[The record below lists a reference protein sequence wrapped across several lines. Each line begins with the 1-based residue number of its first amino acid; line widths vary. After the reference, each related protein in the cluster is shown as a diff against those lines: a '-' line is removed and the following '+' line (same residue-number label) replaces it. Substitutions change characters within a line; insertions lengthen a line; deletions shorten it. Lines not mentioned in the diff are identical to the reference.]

1 MNKLAI
7 SNDLLQILDTKKDLI
22 SIHIKNNHLLAK
34 ISGTVD
40 ENFSLLE
47 KLSHTKIS
55 LRGNLITIKGNKKNS
70 EIVVRTI
77 ENLLKKSFEKND
89 FEADDIISVYSI
101 QSNNFNKNYENSDD
115 DFSIENNFV
124 IKTPRKTVYARTE
137 KQKKYLEI
145 LSKYNIIYA
154 LGPAGTGKTFLPVAV
169 AVKKLIAG
177 EIKKI
182 ILSRPAV
189 EAGENL
195 GFLPGDLK
203 DKIDPYLIP
212 LYDSLSELIGQE
224 KMNKKIED
232 GSIEIAPLAF
242 MRGRTLKDSFVIL
255 DEAQNATET
264 QIKMFLTRLG
274 KNTTM
279 VVNGDPTQ
287 IDLPNSKISGLLNSA
302 NVLSGIEEVKIVK
315 FDAQDVQRHPL
326 VSKIIEAYKK
336 NSFDV

>member
-1 MNKLAI
+1 MNKLAL
-7 SNDLLQILDTKKDLI
+7 SNDLLQVLDSKNDVV
-22 SIHIKNNHLLAK
+22 SIHIKNNHSLAK
-34 ISGTVD
+34 ISGTHD

-47 KLSHTKIS
+47 KIS
-55 LRGNLITIKGNKKNS
+55 KTQINLRGNLITIKGKQKDS
-70 EIVVRTI
+70 EIVINVINT
-77 ENLLKKSFEKND
+77 LLKKSFDKND
-89 FEADDIISVYSI
+89 FEDDDIISVYNFETNNVNNENLALKDQI
-101 QSNNFNKNYENSDD
+101 SND
-115 DFSIENNFV
+115 DFG

-145 LSKYNIIYA
+145 LKKNNIIYA
-154 LGPAGTGKTFLPVAV
+154 IGPAGTGKTFLPVAV
-169 AVKKLIAG
+169 AVNKLVSG
-177 EIKKI
+177 EVKKI

-189 EAGENL
+189 EAGESL

-212 LYDSLSELIGQE
+212 LYDSLSELIGHD

-287 IDLPNSKISGLLNSA
+287 IDLPNSKVSGLMNSA
-302 NVLSGIEEVKIVK
+302 NVLSNIEEIKIVK
-315 FDAQDVQRHPL
+315 FDATDVQRHPL

-336 NSFDV
+336 NSLDV

>member
-1 MNKLAI
+1 VNNENLALEDQI
-7 SNDLLQILDTKKDLI
+7 SND
-22 SIHIKNNHLLAK
+22 
-34 ISGTVD
+34 
-40 ENFSLLE
+40 
-47 KLSHTKIS
+47 
-55 LRGNLITIKGNKKNS
+55 
-70 EIVVRTI
+70 
-77 ENLLKKSFEKND
+77 D
-89 FEADDIISVYSI
+89 FG
-101 QSNNFNKNYENSDD
+101 
-115 DFSIENNFV
+115 
-124 IKTPRKTVYARTE
+124 IKTPKKTVYARTE

-145 LSKYNIIYA
+145 LKKNNIIYA
-154 LGPAGTGKTFLPVAV
+154 IGPAGTGKTFLPVAV
-169 AVKKLIAG
+169 AVNKLISG
-177 EIKKI
+177 EVKKI

-189 EAGENL
+189 EAGESL

-212 LYDSLSELIGQE
+212 LYDSLSELIGHD

-287 IDLPNSKISGLLNSA
+287 IDLPSSKVSGLMNSA
-302 NVLSGIEEVKIVK
+302 NVLSNIEEIKIVK
-315 FDAQDVQRHPL
+315 FDSTDVQRHPL

-336 NSFDV
+336 NSLDV

>member
-77 ENLLKKSFEKND
+77 ETLLKKSFEKND
-89 FEADDIISVYSI
+89 FEEDDIISVYSI

-115 DFSIENNFV
+115 NFFIENNFV

>member
-34 ISGTVD
+34 ISGTID

-55 LRGNLITIKGNKKNS
+55 LRGNLNTIKGNKKNK
-70 EIVVRTI
+70 EIGVRTI
-77 ENLLKKSFEKND
+77 ETLLKKSFEKND
-89 FEADDIISVYSI
+89 FEEDDIISVYSI

>member
-1 MNKLAI
+1 MVEGVAVNKLV
-7 SNDLLQILDTKKDLI
+7 
-22 SIHIKNNHLLAK
+22 
-34 ISGTVD
+34 SGEV
-40 ENFSLLE
+40 
-47 KLSHTKIS
+47 
-55 LRGNLITIKGNKKNS
+55 
-70 EIVVRTI
+70 
-77 ENLLKKSFEKND
+77 
-89 FEADDIISVYSI
+89 
-101 QSNNFNKNYENSDD
+101 
-115 DFSIENNFV
+115 
-124 IKTPRKTVYARTE
+124 
-137 KQKKYLEI
+137 
-145 LSKYNIIYA
+145 
-154 LGPAGTGKTFLPVAV
+154 
-169 AVKKLIAG
+169 
-177 EIKKI
+177 KKI

-189 EAGENL
+189 EAGESL

-212 LYDSLSELIGQE
+212 LYDSLSELIGHD

-287 IDLPNSKISGLLNSA
+287 IDLPNSKVSGLMNSA
-302 NVLSGIEEVKIVK
+302 NVLSNIEEIKIVK
-315 FDAQDVQRHPL
+315 FDATDVQRHPL

-336 NSFDV
+336 NSLDV

>member
-1 MNKLAI
+1 MNKLAL
-7 SNDLLQILDTKKDLI
+7 SNDLLQVLDSKNDVV
-22 SIHIKNNHLLAK
+22 SIHIKNNHSLAK
-34 ISGTVD
+34 ISGTHD

-47 KLSHTKIS
+47 KIS
-55 LRGNLITIKGNKKNS
+55 KTQINLRGNLITIKGKQKDS
-70 EIVVRTI
+70 EIVINVINT
-77 ENLLKKSFEKND
+77 LLKKSFDKND
-89 FEADDIISVYSI
+89 FEDDDIISVYNFETNNVNNENLALEDQI
-101 QSNNFNKNYENSDD
+101 SND
-115 DFSIENNFV
+115 DFG

-145 LSKYNIIYA
+145 LKKNNIIYA
-154 LGPAGTGKTFLPVAV
+154 IGPAGTGKTFLPVAV
-169 AVKKLIAG
+169 AVNKLVSG
-177 EIKKI
+177 EVKKI

-189 EAGENL
+189 EAGESL

-212 LYDSLSELIGQE
+212 LYDSLSELIGHD

-287 IDLPNSKISGLLNSA
+287 IDLPNSKVSGLMNSA
-302 NVLSGIEEVKIVK
+302 NVLSNIEEIKIVK
-315 FDAQDVQRHPL
+315 FDATDVQRHPL

-336 NSFDV
+336 NSLDV